1 MSEKNMQSPYK
12 KIMVFL
18 EFFLAKPFSLLPLN
32 NSIIFESHS
41 DFCDN
46 SKALFDKVIENNINE
61 KYKIY
66 WLVEDIDKFRNKNIT
81 NVKFVSIKRDTI
93 LEKVISELKNV
104 FLFSQCKY
112 YFYSHRNFARTK
124 PKKGQNFINLTHGM
138 SLKNS
143 TKVQTVELDKISY
156 IAVTSKF
163 SATLRA
169 RTYQGGES
177 KTRIFGFPRNDL
189 LLSKNDTL
197 NKLYNINEYNF
208 KKIIVWMPTFRRQ
221 KNSSRNDTGTQ
232 KDTDLPI
239 LKDKLDLSRLN
250 QFLLNN
256 DVLLIVKPH
265 PAQDLKFFNQIS
277 TSNVKVLTNKKLIE
291 KGIELYELLSQ
302 SDALI
307 TDYSSVYIDY
317 LLTDKPIGFT
327 IDDLKDYDA
336 NLGFLVDNPLE
347 YMPGPKI
354 ETVEDIMEFICNIAA
369 EKDDYQKQ
377 RQNIRGLFHKYDDNN
392 SSERIL
398 EYFKLIEE

>member
-1 MSEKNMQSPYK
+1 
-12 KIMVFL
+12 
-18 EFFLAKPFSLLPLN
+18 PFSLLPLN

-143 TKVQTVELDKISY
+143 TKVQTVDLDKISY

-189 LLSKNDTL
+189 LLSKDYTL

-277 TSNVKVLTNKKLIE
+277 TSNVKVLTNK
-291 KGIELYELLSQ
+291 
-302 SDALI
+302 
-307 TDYSSVYIDY
+307 
-317 LLTDKPIGFT
+317 PIVFT